1 MPRASVNT
9 RSSAIPLALL
19 FAAMILYAS
28 LYPFEGWR
36 WPGSPLWSFL
46 WAPLPRYWTWFDVL
60 SNLVGY
66 APLGFLLALGL
77 LRSGWGRWAWP
88 IAVLLPLA
96 LTLSVE
102 VAQHFLP
109 RRVPSN
115 LDLGLNL
122 CGSLLGASSAWVLE
136 LSLIHI

>member
-77 LRSGWGRWAWP
+77 LRSGWGRWWALVP
-88 IAVLLPLA
+88 VGGVHSTTDLVLTGRPGKA
-96 LTLSVE
+96 
-102 VAQHFLP
+102 HK
-109 RRVPSN
+109 N
-115 LDLGLNL
+115 K
-122 CGSLLGASSAWVLE
+122 
-136 LSLIHI
+136 